1 MSQDSDKKKGRIA
14 QVRDGYTAI
23 RQLDPKVGW
32 WMLGSALATI
42 AVLVLIGWLLGHW
55 IYALAISLPAAAL
68 AATVVMNQRGNKSMY
83 SALEGQP
90 GASGVALTSLGSRG
104 WYTSQ
109 EPVAVDSMRG
119 TKISDLTGAAIVF
132 RALGRPGIVLVG
144 EGPAPR
150 VAKLL
155 KAEEKKVARVA
166 PGVPVRLITVG
177 DDDGEVPIRK
187 LSSRLT
193 RMKSVLTKDEVA
205 VVNKRLKSL
214 GGLRTG
220 IPAGIDPL
228 RARVDRKSLRGK

>member
-1 MSQDSDKKKGRIA
+1 VTQDSEKKKGRIA

-23 RQLDPKVGW
+23 RQIDPKVGW

-42 AVLVLIGWLLGHW
+42 AVAELVGLLLGHW
-55 IYALAISLPAAAL
+55 VYALIVSVPAAAL
-68 AATVVMNQRGNKSMY
+68 AATIVMNQRGNRAMY
-83 SALEGQP
+83 AALDGQP
-90 GASGVALTSLGSRG
+90 GAAGVAMQSLGSRG

-132 RALGRPGIVLVG
+132 RALGRPGVVLVG
-144 EGPAPR
+144 EGPSAR

-155 KAEEKKVARVA
+155 KAEEKRVSRVA
-166 PGVPVRLITVG
+166 PGVPVQLVAVG
-177 DDDGEVPIRK
+177 DGDGEVPIRK
-187 LSSRLT
+187 LSNRLT

-220 IPAGIDPL
+220 IPAGIDPM
-228 RARVDRKSLRGK
+228 RARVDRKALRGT